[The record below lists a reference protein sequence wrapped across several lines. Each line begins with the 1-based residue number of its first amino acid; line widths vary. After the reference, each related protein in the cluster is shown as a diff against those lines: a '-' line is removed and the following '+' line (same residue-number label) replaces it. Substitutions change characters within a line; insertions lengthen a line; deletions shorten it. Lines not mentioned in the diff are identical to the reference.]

1 MLRTNMPILAEE
13 ISRRSFARLIFVG
26 GPAALLAQANLALPG
41 KMARVETRGD
51 AFSRGKQQG
60 EAFRDKFAPWM
71 KRLLVERSK
80 RFGTSSQAELHKKKV
95 ERWRDYME
103 AAYPEGIQECR
114 GIVAG
119 LDVDDASYFAV
130 HFGPDL
136 PSTLL
141 QCTVVGLRD
150 PKGSP
155 LVGKTDDIAKW
166 ELGMNVLESTWPE
179 KGFRHVHFHFAGT
192 IWTVAGMNERGLAMG
207 MNGIPAPV
215 LDAPGMSSLAALH
228 TILPKCAT
236 VAEAIEHIRGLRVN
250 AGGFSLLLGDANGA
264 LGLVE
269 KTGLGTVVLPEQKK
283 GAFAHANGILDP
295 AFAKRNPP
303 QGDPIRTNSQQRY
316 DNVLRH
322 LDTGA
327 SMEQVLCD
335 RSPRGAI
342 CQRGENGMYTDFA
355 VVFAPVEKKFR
366 FWSGS
371 AGPESGE
378 VVEVERIFTRT

>member
-1 MLRTNMPILAEE
+1 MMTTKMPIGAEE
-13 ISRRSFARLIFVG
+13 ISRRSFARLIAVG
-26 GPAALLAQANLALPG
+26 APAALLAQASLALPG

-51 AFSRGKQQG
+51 AYSRGKQQG
-60 EAFRDKFAPWM
+60 ETFRDKFAPWM
-71 KRLLVERSK
+71 KRLLDERSK
-80 RFGTSSQAELHKKKV
+80 RLGTSSQAELHKEKV
-95 ERWRDYME
+95 ERWCDYME
-103 AAYPEGIQECR
+103 AACPEGIQECR
-114 GIVAG
+114 GIIAG
-119 LDVDDASYFAV
+119 LGVDEANYFAA

-136 PSTLL
+136 PSALL

-150 PKGSP
+150 AKGAP
-155 LVGKTDDIAKW
+155 LVGKTDDVAKW

-215 LDAPGMSSLAALH
+215 LDAPGMSSLATLH

-236 VAEAIEHIRGLRVN
+236 VAEAIEHIRSLKVN
-250 AGGFSLLLGDANGA
+250 AGGFSLLLGDATGA

-316 DNVLRH
+316 DNVLRQ
-322 LDTGA
+322 LQTGA
-327 SMEQVLCD
+327 GIEQILCD

-342 CQRGENGMYTDFA
+342 CQRGENGMHTDFA
-355 VVFAPVEKKFR
+355 AIFAPVEKKFK
-366 FWSGS
+366 FWSGT
-371 AGPESGE
+371 AGSETSE
-378 VVEVERIFTRT
+378 AVEVAKIFGL